1 MMGSLTLLLA
11 ASAAARTTDRI
22 IRFKDADGAIHTGA
36 YEGRGVASLVDGWEV
51 LDQKVEVAE
60 LLAPVE
66 RPPYVLGIGL
76 NYWGHINSTNM
87 SAPKTPQVFFKGS
100 NSYAHPGD
108 VVEIPAFSTRPDYEG
123 ELGFVFKADC
133 KDVAE
138 ADAVERCVL
147 GYTAC
152 DDVSARCYQIDDGE
166 SCPGNGGQWSFSKSL
181 DTHAP
186 LGPSLLSAAA
196 LGDGGGLRLTTRVNG
211 ELRQNTSTSD
221 LIFGVPKIVAFITQ
235 GTTIP
240 EGTVVCTGT
249 PDGVGV
255 TMHPPAFLQD
265 GDVVEVALSKIGT
278 LRNPVARGGAKR
290 ERGPTTPDELDAI
303 LLG

>member
-1 MMGSLTLLLA
+1 MPHNLYLHSGLVKSRDVDRSKVAKVREAVFYDCLESALALA
-11 ASAAARTTDRI
+11 ASFVINVAVNRINEYLNILQSVQLPFAMLPLLHLTNQKRWMGDFATAEIGVVAFSGAALVLVINVVLVVQFVVGHFDSPP
-22 IRFKDADGAIHTGA
+22 A
-36 YEGRGVASLVDGWEV
+36 YAASV
-51 LDQKVEVAE
+51 L
-60 LLAPVE
+60 
-66 RPPYVLGIGL
+66 LGILYASPSPSRSGVLVAGL
-76 NYWGHINSTNM
+76 
-87 SAPKTPQVFFKGS
+87 
-100 NSYAHPGD
+100 
-108 VVEIPAFSTRPDYEG
+108 RG

-147 GYTAC
+147 GYG
-152 DDVSARCYQIDDGE
+152 VSARCYQIDDGE

-186 LGPSLLSAAA
+186 LGPSLLSRRPSATAAGSA
-196 LGDGGGLRLTTRVNG
+196 DGGVNG

-221 LIFGVPKIVAFITQ
+221 LIFGVPKI
-235 GTTIP
+235 
-240 EGTVVCTGT
+240 
-249 PDGVGV
+249 
-255 TMHPPAFLQD
+255 D

-290 ERGPTTPDELDAI
+290 ERGPTPDELDAI

>member
-1 MMGSLTLLLA
+1 MMMGSLTLLLA

-138 ADAVERCVL
+138 ADAVERST
-147 GYTAC
+147 TARA
-152 DDVSARCYQIDDGE
+152 ARATAA
-166 SCPGNGGQWSFSKSL
+166 S
-181 DTHAP
+181 
-186 LGPSLLSAAA
+186 GPSPSPSTRTRPSGRRSSPRRPSATAA
-196 LGDGGGLRLTTRVNG
+196 GSRLTTRVNG